1 MHDLVPIIIMPT
13 LFIGLPWLIFH
24 YKTKWKAMGQ
34 ITHDDEAMFEELYRI
49 ARRLNERMD
58 TVERLVAQEDPHFRP
73 AKPAAA
79 DHALGNQQEPSQPAA
94 APTSLA
100 APTRFTSL
108 SENRSQQ

>member
-1 MHDLVPIIIMPT
+1 MEDLVPIIAIPI
-13 LFIGLPWLIFH
+13 LILALPWLFLH
-24 YKTKWKAMGQ
+24 YRTKWKTMGT

-73 AKPAAA
+73 AKPAAV
-79 DHALGNQQEPSQPAA
+79 DHALSADQPVA
-94 APTSLA
+94 APTSMG

-108 SENRSQQ
+108 SANRSQQ